1 MIKSKRL
8 KNLKLLKQKKL
19 NKLTIEIN
27 TLNSE
32 IEKSNGLKKKL
43 EKIKGNSFTE
53 EKYNSSMNIMYKYEF
68 DRKIL
73 EQIDICENRVL
84 FLKKEL
90 LRSKNKLGKIISQKK
105 LIEEKIKF
113 SLPDPDKL
121 FNCKSLEPLFEVSAS
136 MMINFLS
143 ISKKGFTESDPI

>member
-1 MIKSKRL
+1 MIKTKRL

-32 IEKSNGLKKKL
+32 IKKSNGLKKKL
-43 EKIKGNSFTE
+43 EKIKNNSFTE

-73 EQIDICENRVL
+73 EQIDVCENRVL

-90 LRSKNKLGKIISQKK
+90 LRSKNKLGQIISQKK

-113 SLPDPDKL
+113 SFLEELRVKEEKL
-121 FNCKSLEPLFEVSAS
+121 LRATPTFRK
-136 MMINFLS
+136 I
-143 ISKKGFTESDPI
+143 

>member
-32 IEKSNGLKKKL
+32 INKSEGLKKKL
-43 EKIKGNSFTE
+43 EKIKNNSFTE
-53 EKYNSSMNIMYKYEF
+53 KKYNSPMNIMYRYEF

-90 LRSKNKLGKIISQKK
+90 LRSKNKLGQIISQKK

-113 SLPDPDKL
+113 SFLEELRVKEEKL
-121 FNCKSLEPLFEVSAS
+121 LRTAPVFRK
-136 MMINFLS
+136 I
-143 ISKKGFTESDPI
+143 

>member
-1 MIKSKRL
+1 MIKTKRL
-8 KNLKLLKQKKL
+8 KNLKLLKQKKI
-19 NKLTIEIN
+19 NKLTLEIN

-32 IEKSNGLKKKL
+32 IKKSNGLKKKL
-43 EKIKGNSFTE
+43 EKIKNNSFTE

-73 EQIDICENRVL
+73 EQIEVCDNRVL

-113 SLPDPDKL
+113 SFLEELRIKEEKL
-121 FNCKSLEPLFEVSAS
+121 LMATPAFRK
-136 MMINFLS
+136 I
-143 ISKKGFTESDPI
+143 

>member
-8 KNLKLLKQKKL
+8 KNLNLLKQKKL

-32 IEKSNGLKKKL
+32 IKKTDGLKKKL
-43 EKIKGNSFTE
+43 EKIKNNSFTE
-53 EKYNSSMNIMYKYEF
+53 KKYNSSMNIMYRYEF

-73 EQIDICENRVL
+73 EQIDVCKNRIL

-90 LRSKNKLGKIISQKK
+90 LRSKNKLGQIISQKK
-105 LIEEKIKF
+105 LIEEKLKF
-113 SLPDPDKL
+113 SFLEELRVKEEKL
-121 FNCKSLEPLFEVSAS
+121 LRDTPTFRKV
-136 MMINFLS
+136 
-143 ISKKGFTESDPI
+143 

>member
-27 TLNSE
+27 TLNGE
-32 IEKSNGLKKKL
+32 IKKSDDLKKKL
-43 EKIKGNSFTE
+43 EKIKNNSFTE
-53 EKYNSSMNIMYKYEF
+53 KKHNSSMNIMYKYEF

-73 EQIDICENRVL
+73 EQIDVCKNRIL

-90 LRSKNKLGKIISQKK
+90 LRSKNKLGQIISQKK
-105 LIEEKIKF
+105 LIEEKLKF
-113 SLPDPDKL
+113 SFLEELRVKEEKL
-121 FNCKSLEPLFEVSAS
+121 LRDTPTFRK
-136 MMINFLS
+136 I
-143 ISKKGFTESDPI
+143 

>member
-1 MIKSKRL
+1 MIKTQRL

-32 IEKSNGLKKKL
+32 IKKSNGLKKKL
-43 EKIKGNSFTE
+43 EKIKDNSFTE

-73 EQIDICENRVL
+73 EQIDVCENRVL

-90 LRSKNKLGKIISQKK
+90 LRSKSKLGQIISQKK
-105 LIEEKIKF
+105 IIEAKIKF
-113 SLPDPDKL
+113 SFLEELKVKEEKL
-121 FNCKSLEPLFEVSAS
+121 LRATPAYRK
-136 MMINFLS
+136 I
-143 ISKKGFTESDPI
+143 

>member
-1 MIKSKRL
+1 MIKTKRL

-32 IEKSNGLKKKL
+32 IKKSNGLKKKL
-43 EKIKGNSFTE
+43 EKIKNNSFTE

-73 EQIDICENRVL
+73 EQIEVCDNRVL

-90 LRSKNKLGKIISQKK
+90 LRSKNKLGQIISQKK

-113 SLPDPDKL
+113 SFLEELRIKEEKL
-121 FNCKSLEPLFEVSAS
+121 LRATPVFRK
-136 MMINFLS
+136 I
-143 ISKKGFTESDPI
+143 

>member
-1 MIKSKRL
+1 MIKTKRL

-32 IEKSNGLKKKL
+32 IKKSNSLKNKLKK
-43 EKIKGNSFTE
+43 IKNNSFTE
-53 EKYNSSMNIMYKYEF
+53 EKYKSSMNIMYKYEF

-73 EQIDICENRVL
+73 EQIDVCENRVL

-90 LRSKNKLGKIISQKK
+90 LRSKNKLGQVISQKK
-105 LIEEKIKF
+105 LIEEKINLSFLEQLRVKEE
-113 SLPDPDKL
+113 KL
-121 FNCKSLEPLFEVSAS
+121 LSATPTFRKS
-136 MMINFLS
+136 
-143 ISKKGFTESDPI
+143 

>member
-1 MIKSKRL
+1 MIKTKRL
-8 KNLKLLKQKKL
+8 KNLKLLKQKKI
-19 NKLTIEIN
+19 NKLTLEIN

-32 IEKSNGLKKKL
+32 IKKSNGLKKKL
-43 EKIKGNSFTE
+43 EKIKNNSLTE

-90 LRSKNKLGKIISQKK
+90 LISKNKLGQIISQKK
-105 LIEEKIKF
+105 LIQEKINISFLEELRVKEEKLLRIT
-113 SLPDPDKL
+113 P
-121 FNCKSLEPLFEVSAS
+121 V
-136 MMINFLS
+136 IR
-143 ISKKGFTESDPI
+143 

>member
-1 MIKSKRL
+1 MIKTKRL
-8 KNLKLLKQKKL
+8 KNLKLLKQKKI
-19 NKLTIEIN
+19 NKLTLEIN

-32 IEKSNGLKKKL
+32 IKKSNGLKKKL
-43 EKIKGNSFTE
+43 EKIKNNSLTE

-73 EQIDICENRVL
+73 EQIEVCDNRVL

-113 SLPDPDKL
+113 SFLEELRIKEEKL
-121 FNCKSLEPLFEVSAS
+121 LRATPAYRK
-136 MMINFLS
+136 I
-143 ISKKGFTESDPI
+143 

>member
-8 KNLKLLKQKKL
+8 KNLNLLKQKKL

-32 IEKSNGLKKKL
+32 IKKSNILKNKL
-43 EKIKGNSFTE
+43 EKIKSNSFIE

-73 EQIDICENRVL
+73 EQIDVCENRVL

-90 LRSKNKLGKIISQKK
+90 LRTKNKLGQVISQKK

-113 SLPDPDKL
+113 SFLEELRVKEEKL
-121 FNCKSLEPLFEVSAS
+121 LRTTPTFRK
-136 MMINFLS
+136 I
-143 ISKKGFTESDPI
+143 

>member
-32 IEKSNGLKKKL
+32 IKKSDVLKKKL
-43 EKIKGNSFTE
+43 EKIKNNSFTE
-53 EKYNSSMNIMYKYEF
+53 KKYSSSMNIMYKYEF

-73 EQIDICENRVL
+73 EQIDVCENRVL

-90 LRSKNKLGKIISQKK
+90 LRSKNKLGQIISQKK
-105 LIEEKIKF
+105 LIEEKLKF
-113 SLPDPDKL
+113 SFLEELRVKEEKL
-121 FNCKSLEPLFEVSAS
+121 LRATPTFRKV
-136 MMINFLS
+136 
-143 ISKKGFTESDPI
+143 

>member
-1 MIKSKRL
+1 MIKTKRL

-19 NKLTIEIN
+19 NKLTREIN

-32 IEKSNGLKKKL
+32 IKKSNELKKKL
-43 EKIKGNSFTE
+43 EKIKDNSFTE

-73 EQIDICENRVL
+73 EQINICDNRVL

-90 LRSKNKLGKIISQKK
+90 LRSKNKLGQIISQKK

-113 SLPDPDKL
+113 SFLEELRVKEEKL
-121 FNCKSLEPLFEVSAS
+121 LNATPTFRKL
-136 MMINFLS
+136 
-143 ISKKGFTESDPI
+143 

>member
-1 MIKSKRL
+1 MIKTKRL

-32 IEKSNGLKKKL
+32 IKKSDVLKKKL
-43 EKIKGNSFTE
+43 EKIKNNSFTE
-53 EKYNSSMNIMYKYEF
+53 KKYNSSMNIMYKYEF

-73 EQIDICENRVL
+73 EQIDVCENRVL

-90 LRSKNKLGKIISQKK
+90 FRSKNKLGQIISQKK
-105 LIEEKIKF
+105 LIEEKINF
-113 SLPDPDKL
+113 SFLEELRIKEEKL
-121 FNCKSLEPLFEVSAS
+121 LRATPTFRKS
-136 MMINFLS
+136 
-143 ISKKGFTESDPI
+143 

>member
-8 KNLKLLKQKKL
+8 KNLKLLKEKNL

-32 IEKSNGLKKKL
+32 IKKSNGLKKKL
-43 EKIKGNSFTE
+43 EKIKNNSFTE

-73 EQIDICENRVL
+73 EQIDVCENRVL

-90 LRSKNKLGKIISQKK
+90 LRSKNKLGQIISQKK
-105 LIEEKIKF
+105 LIEEKLKF
-113 SLPDPDKL
+113 SFLEELRVKEEKL
-121 FNCKSLEPLFEVSAS
+121 LRATPTFRKV
-136 MMINFLS
+136 
-143 ISKKGFTESDPI
+143 

>member
-1 MIKSKRL
+1 MIKTKRL

-27 TLNSE
+27 TLNNE
-32 IEKSNGLKKKL
+32 IKKSNVLKKKL
-43 EKIKGNSFTE
+43 EKIKNNSFTE

-73 EQIDICENRVL
+73 EQIEICENRVL

-90 LRSKNKLGKIISQKK
+90 LRSKNKLGQIISQKK

-113 SLPDPDKL
+113 SFLEEFRVKEEKL
-121 FNCKSLEPLFEVSAS
+121 
-136 MMINFLS
+136 INATPTFRK
-143 ISKKGFTESDPI
+143 I

>member
-1 MIKSKRL
+1 MIKTKRL
-8 KNLKLLKQKKL
+8 KNLKFLKQKKL

-32 IEKSNGLKKKL
+32 IKKSNGLKKKL
-43 EKIKGNSFTE
+43 EKIKNNSFTE

-73 EQIDICENRVL
+73 EQIDVCENRVL

-90 LRSKNKLGKIISQKK
+90 LRSKNKLGQIISQKK
-105 LIEEKIKF
+105 LIEEKLKF
-113 SLPDPDKL
+113 SFLEELRVKEEKL
-121 FNCKSLEPLFEVSAS
+121 LRATPTLRKV
-136 MMINFLS
+136 
-143 ISKKGFTESDPI
+143 

>member
-1 MIKSKRL
+1 MIKTKRL

-19 NKLTIEIN
+19 NKITIEIN

-32 IEKSNGLKKKL
+32 IKKSNGLKKKL
-43 EKIKGNSFTE
+43 EKIKNNSLTE

-73 EQIDICENRVL
+73 EQIEVCDNRVL

-90 LRSKNKLGKIISQKK
+90 LRSKSKLGKIISQKK

-113 SLPDPDKL
+113 SFLEELRIKEEKL
-121 FNCKSLEPLFEVSAS
+121 LRATPAFRK
-136 MMINFLS
+136 I
-143 ISKKGFTESDPI
+143 

>member
-1 MIKSKRL
+1 MIKTKRL

-32 IEKSNGLKKKL
+32 IIKSNDLKKKL
-43 EKIKGNSFTE
+43 EKIKNNSFTE

-73 EQIDICENRVL
+73 EQIDVCENRVL

-90 LRSKNKLGKIISQKK
+90 LRSKNKLGQIISQKK

-113 SLPDPDKL
+113 SFLEELRVKEEKL
-121 FNCKSLEPLFEVSAS
+121 LRTTPVFRK
-136 MMINFLS
+136 I
-143 ISKKGFTESDPI
+143 

>member
-1 MIKSKRL
+1 MIKTKRL

-32 IEKSNGLKKKL
+32 IKKSNDLKKKL
-43 EKIKGNSFTE
+43 EKIKNNSFTE

-73 EQIDICENRVL
+73 EQIEVCDNRVL

-113 SLPDPDKL
+113 SFLEELRIKEEKL
-121 FNCKSLEPLFEVSAS
+121 LRVTPAFRK
-136 MMINFLS
+136 I
-143 ISKKGFTESDPI
+143 

>member
-32 IEKSNGLKKKL
+32 IKKSNGLKNKL
-43 EKIKGNSFTE
+43 EKIKNNSFTE

-73 EQIDICENRVL
+73 EQIDVCENRVL

-90 LRSKNKLGKIISQKK
+90 LRSKNKLGQIISQKK

-113 SLPDPDKL
+113 SFLEELRVKEEKL
-121 FNCKSLEPLFEVSAS
+121 LRATPAFRK
-136 MMINFLS
+136 I
-143 ISKKGFTESDPI
+143 

>member
-32 IEKSNGLKKKL
+32 IKKSDVLKKKL
-43 EKIKGNSFTE
+43 EKIKSNSFI
-53 EKYNSSMNIMYKYEF
+53 EKKHNSSMNIMYKYEF

-73 EQIDICENRVL
+73 EQIDVCENRVL

-90 LRSKNKLGKIISQKK
+90 LRSKNKLGQIISQKK
-105 LIEEKIKF
+105 LIEEKLKF
-113 SLPDPDKL
+113 SFLEELKVKEEKL
-121 FNCKSLEPLFEVSAS
+121 LRATPAFRKV
-136 MMINFLS
+136 
-143 ISKKGFTESDPI
+143 

>member
-32 IEKSNGLKKKL
+32 IKKSDGLKKKL
-43 EKIKGNSFTE
+43 EKIKNNSFTE
-53 EKYNSSMNIMYKYEF
+53 KKYNSSMNIMYKYEF

-73 EQIDICENRVL
+73 EQIDVCENRVL

-90 LRSKNKLGKIISQKK
+90 LRSKNKLGQIISQKK
-105 LIEEKIKF
+105 LIEEKLKF
-113 SLPDPDKL
+113 LFLEELRVKEEKL
-121 FNCKSLEPLFEVSAS
+121 LRVTPTFRKL
-136 MMINFLS
+136 
-143 ISKKGFTESDPI
+143 

>member
-27 TLNSE
+27 TLNGE
-32 IEKSNGLKKKL
+32 IKKSDDLKKKL
-43 EKIKGNSFTE
+43 EKIKNNSFTE
-53 EKYNSSMNIMYKYEF
+53 EKYNSPMNIMYKYEF

-73 EQIDICENRVL
+73 EQIDVCENRVL

-90 LRSKNKLGKIISQKK
+90 LRSKNKLGQIISQKK
-105 LIEEKIKF
+105 LIEEKIKISF
-113 SLPDPDKL
+113 LEELKVKEEKL
-121 FNCKSLEPLFEVSAS
+121 
-136 MMINFLS
+136 LS
-143 ISKKGFTESDPI
+143 TSPVFRKI

>member
-1 MIKSKRL
+1 MIKTKRL

-32 IEKSNGLKKKL
+32 IKKSNSLKNKL
-43 EKIKGNSFTE
+43 EKIKNNSFTE
-53 EKYNSSMNIMYKYEF
+53 EKYKSSMNIMYKYEF

-73 EQIDICENRVL
+73 EQIDVCENRVL

-90 LRSKNKLGKIISQKK
+90 LRSKNKLGQVISQKK
-105 LIEEKIKF
+105 LIEEKINLSFLEQLRVKEE
-113 SLPDPDKL
+113 KL
-121 FNCKSLEPLFEVSAS
+121 LSATPTFRKS
-136 MMINFLS
+136 
-143 ISKKGFTESDPI
+143 

>member
-32 IEKSNGLKKKL
+32 IKKSDSLKKKL
-43 EKIKGNSFTE
+43 EIIKKNSFTE
-53 EKYNSSMNIMYKYEF
+53 KKHNSSMNIMYKYEF

-73 EQIDICENRVL
+73 EQIEVCENRVL

-90 LRSKNKLGKIISQKK
+90 LRSKNKLGQIISQKK
-105 LIEEKIKF
+105 LIEEKLKF
-113 SLPDPDKL
+113 SFLEELRVREEKL
-121 FNCKSLEPLFEVSAS
+121 IRATPTFRK
-136 MMINFLS
+136 I
-143 ISKKGFTESDPI
+143 

>member
-32 IEKSNGLKKKL
+32 IKKSNGLKKKL
-43 EKIKGNSFTE
+43 EKIKNNSFTE

-73 EQIDICENRVL
+73 EQIEVCDNRVL

-113 SLPDPDKL
+113 SFLEELRIKEEKL
-121 FNCKSLEPLFEVSAS
+121 LMATPAFRK
-136 MMINFLS
+136 I
-143 ISKKGFTESDPI
+143 